1 MIRIKEV
8 EQLHKILIDKFGGS
22 HGVRNKPALESAITR
37 PFQTF
42 DGNDLYPSI
51 LEKAASLIESI
62 LINHPFIDGN
72 KRTGYT
78 LLRLFLIQNGL
89 DISAS
94 QDNKYEFVI
103 NIASGTLKYEGIV
116 SWLKFNTLK
125 LNDR

>member
-1 MIRIKEV
+1 MISFKEV
-8 EQLHKILIDKFGGS
+8 EQLHQILIDKFGGS
-22 HGVRNKPALESAITR
+22 HGVRDKSALESAIVR

-42 DGNDLYPSI
+42 DGKELYPSI

-94 QDNKYEFVI
+94 QDNKYVFVI

-116 SWLKFNTLK
+116 SWLKSNTLK